1 MDAGALAGCGAT
13 GVEACAALPE
23 AVTGGNISEPFWPQA
38 AIVRITAA
46 PTAKLTTIFVMLFML
61 EF

>member
-1 MDAGALAGCGAT
+1 MDAAGLAGRGAT
-13 GVEACAALPE
+13 VVACWDVPGAAAE
-23 AVTGGNISEPFWPQA
+23 GNMSEPFWPQA
-38 AIVRITAA
+38 AIVRIIAA